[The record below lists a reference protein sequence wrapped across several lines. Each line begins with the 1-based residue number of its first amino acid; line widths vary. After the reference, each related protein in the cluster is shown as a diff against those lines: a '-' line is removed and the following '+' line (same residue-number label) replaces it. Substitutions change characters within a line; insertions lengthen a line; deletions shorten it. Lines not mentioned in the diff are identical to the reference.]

1 VQWIPSPTNRAPSTA
16 AMAARPPG
24 CHAAVPGHQEE
35 TSSASCSVWAWAR
48 WRCRLVLAPTVYQAI
63 SAEAWLPSPSPLT
76 LGTCHPDAGHGKL
89 HSLLSCA
96 CPAPPD
102 FDSRNQGVVTFT
114 LMVLLCSCSVML
126 SRSCTSPAHKA
137 KKQSLRLYF
146 GYVTAAYGLL
156 NTVVSLKIHGT
167 ILNRA

>member
-1 VQWIPSPTNRAPSTA
+1 VWTAVQWIPSPTNRAPSTA

-102 FDSRNQGVVTFT
+102 FDSRNRFAAGTKA
-114 LMVLLCSCSVML
+114 S
-126 SRSCTSPAHKA
+126 SRSLSWSCCAHV
-137 KKQSLRLYF
+137 QLC
-146 GYVTAAYGLL
+146 
-156 NTVVSLKIHGT
+156 
-167 ILNRA
+167 

>member
-1 VQWIPSPTNRAPSTA
+1 MLLSLVTKRRPPPRAAPS
-16 AMAARPPG
+16 
-24 CHAAVPGHQEE
+24 GHGHGGGVRWCSRHCI
-35 TSSASCSVWAWAR
+35 SSHLRRGLVAFSFPTDIGNLSP
-48 WRCRLVLAPTVYQAI
+48 RCRPRQTAFTLILC
-63 SAEAWLPSPSPLT
+63 LPSSTGLRFPEPLC
-76 LGTCHPDAGHGKL
+76 GG
-89 HSLLSCA
+89 
-96 CPAPPD
+96 
-102 FDSRNQGVVTFT
+102 NQGVVTFT